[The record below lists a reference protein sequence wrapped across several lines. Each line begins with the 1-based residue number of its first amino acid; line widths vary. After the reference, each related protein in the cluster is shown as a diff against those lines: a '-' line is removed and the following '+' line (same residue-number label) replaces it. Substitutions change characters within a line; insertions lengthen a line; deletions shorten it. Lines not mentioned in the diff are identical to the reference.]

1 MSGAASLRGL
11 AARLIALLALAAAV
25 VALAAVAAAPASA
38 SEERPT
44 LGELESEVMCPTCKS
59 TLAMSNSPIAD
70 RIRDFIARRIQAGD
84 TKSEIKQRLVD
95 EFGPAVLAEP
105 SKKGF
110 NLLAWVLPLVGIV
123 VGAIVVGWL
132 AWRWTRGRA
141 EGESGGPGGSAGPG
155 LDADIERR
163 LDEELARYKA

>member
-1 MSGAASLRGL
+1 MMR
-11 AARLIALLALAAAV
+11 LLARVALVAAV
-25 VALAAVAAAPASA
+25 VALCAAAAGPALA

-84 TKSEIKQRLVD
+84 TKSEIKQQLVD

-123 VGAIVVGWL
+123 LGAIAVGWL
-132 AWRWTRGRA
+132 VWKWSRGRA
-141 EGESGGPGGSAGPG
+141 EDGEGSGTGGGDSGSAGA

>member
-1 MSGAASLRGL
+1 VIRQL
-11 AARLIALLALAAAV
+11 ARLVLVAAVLTLSAV
-25 VALAAVAAAPASA
+25 VASPALA

-84 TKSEIKQRLVD
+84 SKSEIKQQLVD

-123 VGAIVVGWL
+123 LGAIAVGGV
-132 AWRWTRGRA
+132 AWKWTRGRA
-141 EGESGGPGGSAGPG
+141 GGEGSSGTGGTGGGPAGA

>member
-1 MSGAASLRGL
+1 MIRQL
-11 AARLIALLALAAAV
+11 ARLVLVAAV
-25 VALAAVAAAPASA
+25 LTLSAVAASPALA

-84 TKSEIKQRLVD
+84 SKSEIKQQLVD

-123 VGAIVVGWL
+123 LGAIAVGAV
-132 AWRWTRGRA
+132 AWKWTRGRA
-141 EGESGGPGGSAGPG
+141 GGEGSSNTGGTGGSPAGA